1 MVQTPADVLA
11 GHLAGAAALLAVA
24 VQAGWLLVVG
34 GLGRL
39 VLRAAHR
46 RLVVQGG

>member
-1 MVQTPADVLA
+1 MVQIPADVLT
-11 GHLAGAAALLAVA
+11 GHVRGTAALAAVG
-24 VQAGWLLVVG
+24 VQVAWLVVVG
-34 GLGRL
+34 GLGRV